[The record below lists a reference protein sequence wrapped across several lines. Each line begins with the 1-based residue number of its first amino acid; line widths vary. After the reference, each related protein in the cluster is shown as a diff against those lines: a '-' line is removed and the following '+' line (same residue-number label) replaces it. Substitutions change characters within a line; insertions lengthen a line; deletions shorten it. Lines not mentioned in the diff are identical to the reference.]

1 MRFDA
6 GREALI
12 YDAFEYLP
20 TPLAAFEMDSRQG
33 DPVTP
38 SELDQIEQLLKKHY
52 KETFLFLW
60 DRRMMSFEQ
69 KVPMPSVVES
79 MVLHC
84 SPGGASIQEFPSPNG
99 FDFLC
104 HLRRPTA
111 NPELFQAT

>member
-1 MRFDA
+1 MREYQPVTTKAVGRLWSISFAAPSKSGVDLTGLRAAYPSQLLVRFDA

-52 KETFLFLW
+52 KKLFF
-60 DRRMMSFEQ
+60 SCGIAE
-69 KVPMPSVVES
+69 
-79 MVLHC
+79 
-84 SPGGASIQEFPSPNG
+84 
-99 FDFLC
+99 
-104 HLRRPTA
+104 
-111 NPELFQAT
+111 